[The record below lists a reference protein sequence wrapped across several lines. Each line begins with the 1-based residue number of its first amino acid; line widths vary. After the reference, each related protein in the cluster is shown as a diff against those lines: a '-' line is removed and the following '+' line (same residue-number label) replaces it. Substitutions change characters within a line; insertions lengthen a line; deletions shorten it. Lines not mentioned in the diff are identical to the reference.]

1 MGNKTMPRL
10 KGFDYKRPYFY
21 MVTLKALPGV
31 AAFSQIVSAAEPPR
45 DEKGRP
51 KFLELTAL
59 TLPFAK
65 IIRGFHQR
73 FRGLAPIETFIIM
86 PDHLHILF
94 KIEDSGDQFALGKY
108 VYQLE
113 KALAIEYWRILA
125 DGTATDTTLTF
136 PRGEDSMEEGVARGQ
151 SSVGSALSDPV
162 SANPAPIFAPDWHD
176 WIVKKKGQLAA
187 FTRYIRENPRRAWLR
202 RRNRQYF
209 ASVSKV
215 DFLGREWFAYGNT
228 ALLALPALLAV
239 KGHRATKPNS
249 PEWDALVERCSR
261 LGEGCAGVSTFMSPL
276 EKACSDAIVAVGG
289 SRIVL
294 FPEGFRDRWHPGR
307 EYEAHCAEGRVL
319 FLSLYDALD
328 HIPTRSEL
336 YHRCHEMG
344 DLVAQGLS

>member
-1 MGNKTMPRL
+1 MPRL

-21 MVTLKALPGV
+21 MVTLKALPGI
-31 AAFSQIVSAAEPPR
+31 APFSKIVTAAEPPC
-45 DEKGRP
+45 DAKGRP
-51 KFLELTAL
+51 KFLELTAF

-65 IIRGFHQR
+65 VVRELSSR
-73 FRGLAPIETFIIM
+73 FRGLAPIETFMIM
-86 PDHLHILF
+86 PDHLHVLF
-94 KIEDSGDQFALGKY
+94 KIEDSGDQLALGKY

-113 KALAIEYWRILA
+113 KALAKEYWRIVA
-125 DGTATDTTLTF
+125 DGTATDTTRTL
-136 PRGEDSMEEGVARGQ
+136 PRGKST
-151 SSVGSALSDPV
+151 VGSAPSDPV
-162 SANPAPIFAPDWHD
+162 PDSKLAPIFAPDWHD

-202 RRNRQYF
+202 RRNRCFF
-209 ASVSKV
+209 AGVSKV
-215 DFLGREWFAYGNT
+215 NFLGREWFAYGNT
-228 ALLALPALLAV
+228 ALLELPVLKAI
-239 KGHRATKPNS
+239 KGHRATKPGS
-249 PEWDALVERCSR
+249 PEWEVLFGECAR
-261 LGEGCAGVSTFMSPL
+261 LGEGCAGISTFMSPL
-276 EKACSDAIVAVGG
+276 EKACGEAIVEAGG

-294 FPEGFRDRWHPGR
+294 FPDGFRDRWHPGR

>member
-1 MGNKTMPRL
+1 MPRL

-21 MVTLKALPGV
+21 MVTLKALPGI
-31 AAFSQIVSAAEPPR
+31 APFSKIVTAAEPPC
-45 DEKGRP
+45 DAKGRP
-51 KFLELTAL
+51 KFLELTAF

-65 IIRGFHQR
+65 VVRELSSR
-73 FRGLAPIETFIIM
+73 FRGLAPIETFMIM
-86 PDHLHILF
+86 PDHLHVLF
-94 KIEDSGDQFALGKY
+94 KIEDSGDQLALGKY

-113 KALAIEYWRILA
+113 KALAREYWRIVA
-125 DGTATDTTLTF
+125 DGTATDTTRTISPVGTVLAN
-136 PRGEDSMEEGVARGQ
+136 PEAEDVERCQ
-151 SSVGSALSDPV
+151 SPVGAAPSDPFHN
-162 SANPAPIFAPDWHD
+162 SKPAPIFAPDWHD

-228 ALLALPALLAV
+228 ALLGLPVLLPI

-261 LGEGCAGVSTFMSPL
+261 LGEGCAGISTFMSPL
-276 EKACSDAIVAVGG
+276 EKACGESIVEAGG

-294 FPEGFRDRWHPGR
+294 FPEGFRERWHPGR

>member
-1 MGNKTMPRL
+1 MPRL

-21 MVTLKALPGV
+21 VVTLKALPGI
-31 AAFSQIVSAAEPPR
+31 AAFSKIVSAAEPPR
-45 DEKGRP
+45 DAKERM
-51 KFLELTAL
+51 KFLELTAF
-59 TLPFAK
+59 TLPFAR
-65 IIRGFHQR
+65 IIRELSSR
-73 FRGLAPIETFIIM
+73 FRGLAPIETFMIM

-94 KIEDSGDQFALGKY
+94 KIEDSGDQLALGKY

-113 KALAIEYWRILA
+113 KALAKEYWRIVA
-125 DGTATDTTLTF
+125 DGTATDTTRTF
-136 PRGEDSMEEGVARGQ
+136 LRGEDSSTEFVAGGQ
-151 SSVGSALSDPV
+151 SLVGSGPSDPLPA
-162 SANPAPIFAPDWHD
+162 SKPAPIFAPDWHD

-209 ASVSKV
+209 ASASKV

-228 ALLALPALLAV
+228 ALLELPVLLAI

-261 LGEGCAGVSTFMSPL
+261 LGEGCAGISTFMSPL
-276 EKACSDAIVAVGG
+276 EKACSDAIVAAGG

-294 FPEGFRDRWHPGR
+294 FPDGFRERWHPGR